1 MYDRQCRFNKK
12 CMISKSIPP
21 ERTSKRHILMKNDE
35 RYLARTTFRN
45 KSDWKR
51 KRKQNEAEAL

>member
-1 MYDRQCRFNKK
+1 
-12 CMISKSIPP
+12 
-21 ERTSKRHILMKNDE
+21 MKNDE
-35 RYLARTTFRN
+35 RYLVRTTCRN